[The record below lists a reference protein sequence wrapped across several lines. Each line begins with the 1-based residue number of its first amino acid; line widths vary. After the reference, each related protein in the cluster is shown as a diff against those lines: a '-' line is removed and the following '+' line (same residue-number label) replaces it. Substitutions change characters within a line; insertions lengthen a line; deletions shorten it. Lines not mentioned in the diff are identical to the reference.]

1 MNKPITLEY
10 QDIKI
15 ETYNPTWPEIFEKEA
30 ALIKE
35 VLGDNCIAIHHIGS
49 TAVTELSAKP
59 VIDIIPVVSDIT
71 LVDKANSQLAKLGYE
86 AKGEHG
92 MLFRRY
98 FQKVNPDDAFNVHI
112 YEQSNSEI
120 DRCIK
125 FRDWMRNNPDD
136 REAYSELKKQ
146 LAAKFPNDIFGYCF
160 GKDEFVAQIDKK
172 TGFDGLRVVKALT
185 PTEWEFAKQ
194 VRQKYF
200 FDKNE
205 SADLYTH
212 TFDLPDHVHL
222 VLYKGS
228 RVVGY
233 THIQLWPD
241 SRAAIRILVIE
252 NFVRNQSFG
261 KSFLKSCERW
271 LKSQGYDT
279 LHVESSPAAL
289 NFYHKNGYTK
299 MPFNDSEK
307 YEGFAQDI
315 SLGKKL

>member
-1 MNKPITLEY
+1 MQTNY
-10 QDIKI
+10 KI
-15 ETYNPTWPEIFEKEA
+15 EVLPYSSAWPEIFEKEA

-35 VLGDNCIAIHHIGS
+35 ILGDNCIAIHHIGS
-49 TAVTELSAKP
+49 TSVPELSAKP
-59 VIDIIPVVSDIT
+59 IIDIIPVVRDIN
-71 LVDKANSQLAKLGYE
+71 LIDNVNSQMAALGYE

-98 FQKVNPDDAFNVHI
+98 FQKGNPRTFNVHV
-112 YEQSNSEI
+112 YEQANAEI

-125 FRDWMRNNPDD
+125 FRDWMRNNIDD

-160 GKDEFVAQIDKK
+160 GKDEFVAMIDNK

-185 PTEWEFAKQ
+185 PTECEFVKKA
-194 VRQKYF
+194 RQKYF

-205 SADLYTH
+205 SADPYTH

-228 RVVGY
+228 RITGY
-233 THIQLWPD
+233 THIQYWPN
-241 SRAAIRILVIE
+241 SRATIRILIIE
-252 NFVRNQSFG
+252 NFSRNQSFG
-261 KSFLKSCERW
+261 RSFLKSCERW

-279 LHVESSPAAL
+279 LHVESSPEAL
-289 NFYHKNGYTK
+289 NFYTKCGYRD
-299 MPFNDSEK
+299 MPFNNPE
-307 YEGFAQDI
+307 EHQGFVHDI
-315 SLGKKL
+315 ALGKMI

>member
-1 MNKPITLEY
+1 METNS
-10 QDIKI
+10 KI
-15 ETYNPTWPEIFEKEA
+15 EVVPYNPAWPQMFEKEA
-30 ALIKE
+30 SLIKE
-35 VLGDNCIAIHHIGS
+35 ILGDNCIAIHHIGS
-49 TAVTELSAKP
+49 TSVPELSAKP
-59 VIDIIPVVSDIT
+59 IIDIIPVVSDINF
-71 LVDKANSQLAKLGYE
+71 VDKTNVKMKALGYE
-86 AKGEHG
+86 AKGENG

-98 FQKVNPDDAFNVHI
+98 FQKGNPRTFNVHI
-112 YEQSNSEI
+112 YEQNNAEI

-125 FRDWMRNNPDD
+125 FRDWMRINPED
-136 REAYSELKKQ
+136 REAYAALKKQ
-146 LAAKFPNDIFGYCF
+146 LAQQFPNDIFGYCF

-194 VRQKYF
+194 ARQKYF

-205 SADLYTH
+205 SADPYTH

-228 RVVGY
+228 RIVGY

-241 SRAAIRILVIE
+241 ARAAIRIISIE

-261 KSFLKSCERW
+261 KSFLRLCERW

-279 LHVESSPAAL
+279 LHVESSPEAL
-289 NFYHKNGYTK
+289 NFYKKGGYSN
-299 MPFNDSEK
+299 MSFNDPEEHQS
-307 YEGFAQDI
+307 FAQDI
-315 SLGKKL
+315 ALGKKL